1 MITDSQSG
9 ADFINHLITLR
20 NDLTAGNTA
29 AIAGTDSA
37 NLQKDE
43 NNVAYQVANN
53 GVMQNQLTAAATLA
67 TNNSSTLN
75 TMVSN
80 PSSANLVQTMM
91 QLNQAQNAYQAALQS
106 GAKIMQM
113 SLLNYLPT

>member
-1 MITDSQSG
+1 
-9 ADFINHLITLR
+9 
-20 NDLTAGNTA
+20 
-29 AIAGTDSA
+29 
-37 NLQKDE
+37 
-43 NNVAYQVANN
+43 
-53 GVMQNQLTAAATLA
+53 MQNQLTAAATFA

-80 PSSANLVQTMM
+80 QSSANLVQTMM